1 MQQHEQLEKYI
12 EELQENPNKDSVDY
26 KKLMKEHIDLENKEF
41 YPLLDKKLSEKEQ
54 EVMLAN
60 AKDYLLGNIAN

>member
-1 MQQHEQLEKYI
+1 M